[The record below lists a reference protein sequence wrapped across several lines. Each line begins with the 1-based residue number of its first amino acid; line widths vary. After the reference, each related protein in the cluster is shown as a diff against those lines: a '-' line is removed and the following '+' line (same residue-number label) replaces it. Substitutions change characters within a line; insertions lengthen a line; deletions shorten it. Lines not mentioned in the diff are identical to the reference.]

1 MKPKECWN
9 CKGVNFRWYHNTWGE
24 LIHQCK
30 NCRHE
35 YFIPSNTPEYS
46 ETDTYMYKETGSFY
60 ILTDING
67 KVKKQADL
75 LLQTDKEYQLI
86 MSKRSPPTGKWV
98 GSFRHLQYPQKK
110 KEGNN

>member
-46 ETDTYMYKETGSFY
+46 ETDTYRYKETGSFY

-75 LLQTDKEYQLI
+75 LLRTEKEYQHIL
-86 MSKRSPPTGKWV
+86 SKRSPPKGGWV
-98 GSFRHLQYPQKK
+98 GSNTHLKIRDRRSD
-110 KEGNN
+110 